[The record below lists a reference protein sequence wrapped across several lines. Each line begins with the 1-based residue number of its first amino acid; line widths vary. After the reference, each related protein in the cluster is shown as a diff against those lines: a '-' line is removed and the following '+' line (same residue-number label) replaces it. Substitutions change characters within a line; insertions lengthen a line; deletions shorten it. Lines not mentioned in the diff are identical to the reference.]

1 MEEGTQCS
9 KHCGQGQ
16 VQNFVYFRGC
26 RMYGVSFVLV
36 IVQMSFVVWG
46 TPAAMKCTPCGVEY

>member
-1 MEEGTQCS
+1 MFQALWAGTS
-9 KHCGQGQ
+9 AD
-16 VQNFVYFRGC
+16 FVYCRGC